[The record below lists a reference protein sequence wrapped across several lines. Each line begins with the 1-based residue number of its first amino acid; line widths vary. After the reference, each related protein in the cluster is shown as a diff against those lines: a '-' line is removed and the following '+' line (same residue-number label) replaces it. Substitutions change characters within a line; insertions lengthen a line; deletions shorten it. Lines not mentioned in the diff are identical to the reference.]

1 MPSPARSSS
10 KKSST
15 SKKRRPDRKASHIA
29 FFPVLVLIFIMWMLY
44 RSIFTFP
51 VWFDESIGK
60 LLFFAVPIW
69 LFVTMTGHK
78 GVVESFAP
86 TKARRGLLLGIAAGG
101 LFGFVASILSFV
113 STGAMIEAVPIFTAP
128 NFWGEFVLAMMT
140 GFFETLLFYSFA
152 MTLILEKYPRWS
164 LLRQSLTIALIFLV
178 FHIPNALLRFE
189 LPSMSGVFLLLFLFA
204 LGQAYLFAARK
215 NAYAIV
221 LTHAIW
227 GMVLLVYGW

>member
-1 MPSPARSSS
+1 MPSPARSNNSR
-10 KKSST
+10 KKT
-15 SKKRRPDRKASHIA
+15 SKRKSYRKASHIA
-29 FFPVLVLIFIMWMLY
+29 FFPVLVLIFAMWMLY
-44 RSIFTFP
+44 RSLFSFP

-69 LFVTMTGHK
+69 LFITMTGHK

-86 TKARRGLLLGIAAGG
+86 YKAKQGLLLGIAVGG

-113 STGAMIEAVPIFTAP
+113 STGAVIEAVPIFTAP
-128 NFWGEFVLAMMT
+128 NFWGEFILAMLT

-164 LLRQSLTIALIFLV
+164 LLKQSLTVAGIFLL

-189 LPSMSGVFLLLFLFA
+189 LPSVSGVFFLLFLFA

-221 LTHAIW
+221 LTHALW